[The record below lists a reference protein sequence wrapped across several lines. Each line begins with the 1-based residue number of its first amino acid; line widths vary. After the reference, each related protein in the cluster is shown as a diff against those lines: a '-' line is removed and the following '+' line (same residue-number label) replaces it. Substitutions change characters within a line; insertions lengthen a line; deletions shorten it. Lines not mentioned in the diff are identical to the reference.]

1 MNTLSKTCWLGAA
14 IYALLGMIFGIA
26 MSASGDHT
34 LAAAHGHLNLLGW
47 ASLALYGAFYS
58 LYPQASTGLAA
69 RAQVVLAHLG
79 VIVLTPGIA
88 LAILGQGEAL
98 AKVGSVLVLLSMAAF
113 LAVVALQVRRA
124 ARPA

>member
-14 IYALLGMIFGIA
+14 IYALLGMIFGIF

-58 LYPQASTGLAA
+58 LYPQASMGLLA
-69 RAQVVLAHLG
+69 RAQVALAHLG

-88 LAILGQGEAL
+88 LAVRGEGETL
-98 AKVGSVLVLLSMAAF
+98 AKAGSILVLLSMAAF
-113 LAVVALQVRRA
+113 LAVVAFQTRRA
-124 ARPA
+124 VRPA